1 MNLNEDFDPAEN
13 ISITE
18 DYSNNPGDYNVTY
31 VAYNPVQDSLFN
43 VLVFPSALV
52 VNFTSI
58 PNQYTQEA
66 VLVTIIATNLVDNST
81 YEQIINVNINSVND
95 APEATIGLSGATDED
110 QPTDIVLSGS
120 DVDNNNL
127 IFSLDTNGV
136 NGSVVI
142 DGNIATY
149 APNQDFNGY
158 DCFEYKENE

>member
-1 MNLNEDFDPAEN
+1 MIKKFIISFLFIFSVILSQEPIFSFQGLDNNVLNLNEDFDPAEN

-81 YEQIINVNINSVND
+81 YEQIINVNITVSQ
-95 APEATIGLSGATDED
+95 S
-110 QPTDIVLSGS
+110 
-120 DVDNNNL
+120 
-127 IFSLDTNGV
+127 
-136 NGSVVI
+136 
-142 DGNIATY
+142 
-149 APNQDFNGY
+149 
-158 DCFEYKENE
+158 